1 MYSTIRFG
9 TASKVA
15 PQGGHLKG
23 TFIARGQGPQEEE
36 LDQAVVHPGRCA
48 GRPAGLAGCSLMQT
62 EGLGLVYVPTS
73 QCDAPGPD
81 SRRLSQGKDGLGR
94 EERSSARHSSR
105 RAG

>member
-36 LDQAVVHPGRCA
+36 IDQAVVHPGRCA
-48 GRPAGLAGCSLMQT
+48 GRPAGPAGCSLMQT
-62 EGLGLVYVPTS
+62 EGLGLCTYLFHSVTL
-73 QCDAPGPD
+73 QG
-81 SRRLSQGKDGLGR
+81 LSQGKGGIGR
-94 EERSSARHSSR
+94 EERSSARRSAR
-105 RAG
+105 RIG